1 MAPKTPSTP
10 WLSIHLGNFMPD
22 APDSWQFLFDRA
34 KAADAAGVDKL
45 TVSDH
50 VVFGENLE
58 EYGRPEVGGVAGGK
72 QPTGPDGQ
80 WLEPMTLMSVIAGID
95 NFFLGKRKFI
105 EPHLRNPRFHFA
117 EFDLLDKNE
126 LAKYF
131 EEAKPDLVWHVA
143 ANSDISY
150 GTSFTDFDLKGGTIV
165 TYNVLEAMRRSG
177 AKKLIFSSSGA
188 VYGEPTIMP
197 TPENYGPLFPIS
209 FYAASKVACE
219 SLITAFVHNFDMQ
232 AWIFRFGNI
241 VGPNPTHGVIYDF
254 IQKLRQNPEKLV
266 IRGDGRQEKNYF
278 LVEECIDGMA
288 FAFRSIPMTDET
300 PCDVF
305 NLGTTTIS
313 RVVDIARL
321 VRDGMGL
328 ADSLIEIEG
337 TKKAWP
343 GDQPRVHFTVDKIR
357 ALGWK
362 ARFTSDQ
369 AVDVAIRRM
378 LGHLGPLE
386 VGS

>member
-1 MAPKTPSTP
+1 M
-10 WLSIHLGNFMPD
+10 LLGN
-22 APDSWQFLFDRA
+22 SIRNVFLTGG
-34 KAADAAGVDKL
+34 AGFIG
-45 TVSDH
+45 SH
-50 VVFGENLE
+50 VVDILVSQGYRVTVYDNLSN
-58 EYGRPEVGGVAGGK
+58 GRVEFIKDHLSKP
-72 QPTGPDGQ
+72 
-80 WLEPMTLMSVIAGID
+80 
-95 NFFLGKRKFI
+95 NFTFI
-105 EPHLRNPRFHFA
+105 HA
-117 EFDLLDKNE
+117 DLLDRDR
-126 LAKYF
+126 LDQSI
-131 EEAKPDLVWHVA
+131 PGHDLVWHLA
-143 ANSDISY
+143 ANTDIIGSHENPLR
-150 GTSFTDFDLKGGTIV
+150 DLHDSV
-165 TYNVLEAMRRSG
+165 TATVNVMDAMRRMGIRPILFAST
-177 AKKLIFSSSGA
+177 GA
-188 VYGEPTIMP
+188 VYGDLCAE
-197 TPENYGPLFPIS
+197 ESVSEAAGPLLPVS
-209 FYAASKVACE
+209 TYGAGKVGGE
-219 SLITAFVHNFDMQ
+219 AFVSSYCHVYGLRG
-232 AWIFRFGNI
+232 WIFRFGNVI
-241 VGPNPTHGVIYDF
+241 GARMTHGVIYDF
-254 IQKLRQNPEKLV
+254 IHKLRQNPEKLV

-288 FAFRSIPMTDET
+288 YAFRSIPMTDET